1 MTQTTASSRPRRA
14 LVCGVGG
21 QDGAYLSALLLSK
34 GYEVT
39 GTSRDANVVN
49 RDGLRALGV
58 DRQVRM
64 MSMVPS
70 DFRTVL
76 RTVTRSEPDEIYNL
90 AGQTSVGLSFEQP
103 VEAIESVSIG
113 TLNLLEAMRHVA
125 RPIRFYNAGSSE
137 CFGDTG
143 TAVANEATPFRP
155 RSPYAVAKVC
165 AQNLVTNYRDAYDLF
180 ACTGILFN
188 HESSLRPTHFVTQKI
203 VKAAAR
209 IAAGAREG
217 LSLGNIAIHRDWGWA
232 PEYVEAMWLMLQQDK
247 PDDFVIAT
255 GRTVSLGY
263 FVEQAFAHFGL
274 DWQAHVQIDQSLM
287 RPSDIREGKGDP
299 TKALTQLGWKAR
311 TDVDGVIHAMCRAAT
326 LAVQHV
332 GMPQADAPALQE
344 PGRLAA

>member
-1 MTQTTASSRPRRA
+1 MSASNESSRPRRA
-14 LVCGVGG
+14 LVCGIGG
-21 QDGAYLSALLLSK
+21 QDGAWLASLLLSK

-49 RDGLRALGV
+49 RDGLRSLGIA
-58 DRQVRM
+58 DQVRIL
-64 MSMVPS
+64 SMVPS

-113 TLNLLEAMRHVA
+113 TLNLLEAMRHVG
-125 RPIRFYNAGSSE
+125 RPMRFYNAGSSE

-143 TAVANEATPFRP
+143 SDVANEATPFRP

-165 AQNLVTNYRDAYDLF
+165 AQNLVTNYRDAYSLF

-188 HESSLRPTHFVTQKI
+188 HESPLRPTHFVTQKI

-209 IAAGAREG
+209 IAAGAPER
-217 LSLGNIAIHRDWGWA
+217 LCLGNIDIHRDWGWA
-232 PEYVEAMWLMLQQDK
+232 PEYVEAMWLMLQQDV

-255 GRTVSLGY
+255 GRTVSLEY
-263 FVEQAFAHFGL
+263 FVERAFAHFGL
-274 DWQAHVQIDQSLM
+274 DWRAHVQIDQSLM

-299 TKALTQLGWKAR
+299 SKARAQLGWQAR
-311 TDVDGVIHAMCRAAT
+311 TDVDGVIHAMCVAAAPSVQRVGAST
-326 LAVQHV
+326 LP
-332 GMPQADAPALQE
+332 GI
-344 PGRLAA
+344 GRLAA